1 MYKEEIIIS
10 YNIFV
15 VIKRTAGD
23 IRDYYSD
30 CLVRFHKNNKGE
42 HVIKIESNDS
52 DAFNECLQKMK
63 MAIGKLENDFVN
75 QAIKRKIKKER
86 KQRKRLQQAVD
97 NIHNNIDKHNVE
109 MDRIKNSNSNDD
121 IINDNAYKNNMFYGL
136 DNDVECR

>member
-15 VIKRTAGD
+15 VIKRTATD
-23 IRDYYSD
+23 IRDCYSD

-42 HVIKIESNDS
+42 HVVKIESNDS

-97 NIHNNIDKHNVE
+97 NIHNNIEKYNENINKLKEKKKVTN
-109 MDRIKNSNSNDD
+109 IT
-121 IINDNAYKNNMFYGL
+121 NDNAYKNNMFYGL
-136 DNDVECR
+136 DNDVECP